1 MFAPKLYTV
10 YKIPL
15 RDIVA
20 AEFNLQKSEEE
31 LRRYKVR
38 QQDGSL
44 LRLIRLIT
52 GDGGQFNKYI
62 IFVNID
68 KKDEDIIREI
78 VINGFYINGRH
89 FVMSERSASMTR
101 TGILSFVDEEIEPE
115 LNRRVTMDIKYDKGV
130 LSKIYAY
137 RGLLLSA
144 CHMLEGFRPKI
155 IIVPD
160 YYRIIPDQNIKYAYD
175 DTTEFIDKEGRQ
187 RTWTQKNIGQ
197 DVRDIEINAFDGCG
211 IHHPSISRQVEE
223 LLGSKTRMSSILW
236 RMPWIKGV
244 THEMDY
250 EAFYAERGIK
260 QIKDIWG
267 VWHDFSEPMMICT
280 ESMYKGYKMF
290 KAYGDSRDWD
300 LYWEKF
306 EKYDHCIGIAKWN
319 FSAEEEPIYTRSNY
333 QILQDLELPY
343 EEFVHLAD
351 YSVEWAERI
360 IHGDPLY
367 TYCFLG
373 MFADNHVS
381 KNDYVAAILKNP
393 EMIKEDS
400 VKKYLMN
407 LLSKYRDEMKCG
419 KLWMKATFKF
429 AAPDLIML
437 MEHIGGLEPV
447 GCLESDE
454 FYSHD
459 KNGPVLGER
468 LIERNPHICKSEH
481 AILTGVQN
489 ELTNTYCSHLD
500 NVCMVNSKSI
510 LAQKLN
516 GADFDILMSLHME
529 TYVE

>member
-1 MFAPKLYTV
+1 
-10 YKIPL
+10 
-15 RDIVA
+15 
-20 AEFNLQKSEEE
+20 
-31 LRRYKVR
+31 
-38 QQDGSL
+38 
-44 LRLIRLIT
+44 
-52 GDGGQFNKYI
+52 
-62 IFVNID
+62 
-68 KKDEDIIREI
+68 
-78 VINGFYINGRH
+78 
-89 FVMSERSASMTR
+89 
-101 TGILSFVDEEIEPE
+101 
-115 LNRRVTMDIKYDKGV
+115 
-130 LSKIYAY
+130 
-137 RGLLLSA
+137 
-144 CHMLEGFRPKI
+144 
-155 IIVPD
+155 
-160 YYRIIPDQNIKYAYD
+160 
-175 DTTEFIDKEGRQ
+175 
-187 RTWTQKNIGQ
+187 
-197 DVRDIEINAFDGCG
+197 
-211 IHHPSISRQVEE
+211 
-223 LLGSKTRMSSILW
+223 
-236 RMPWIKGV
+236 
-244 THEMDY
+244 
-250 EAFYAERGIK
+250 
-260 QIKDIWG
+260 
-267 VWHDFSEPMMICT
+267 
-280 ESMYKGYKMF
+280 
-290 KAYGDSRDWD
+290 
-300 LYWEKF
+300 
-306 EKYDHCIGIAKWN
+306 
-319 FSAEEEPIYTRSNY
+319 
-333 QILQDLELPY
+333 
-343 EEFVHLAD
+343 
-351 YSVEWAERI
+351 
-360 IHGDPLY
+360 
-367 TYCFLG
+367 